1 MARIIDNKFPIDT
14 EARRAIGFSFPLNGS
29 AVFNPTF
36 QTKDQIK
43 ANLINYLLTN
53 RGERV
58 FNPNFGADLKSM
70 LFENMVDSTLEELE
84 FVIKEKIAMFFPLIS
99 IKSISLTQEP
109 NLNEINFLLSYEIDS
124 FGIDDNINI
133 LLQ

>member
-14 EARRAIGFSFPLNGS
+14 EARKAIGFGFPLNGN
-29 AVFNPTF
+29 AVFTPTY

-53 RGERV
+53 KGERL
-58 FNPNFGADLKSM
+58 FNPNFGANLKSM
-70 LFENMVDSTLEELE
+70 LFENIVDSTLEELE
-84 FVIKEKIAMFFPLIS
+84 FIIQEKIAVFFPLIS
-99 IKSISLTQEP
+99 IKSISITPEP
-109 NLNEINFLLSYEIDS
+109 NLNEINFLLSYKIDS
-124 FGIDDNINI
+124 FGVDDNINI